1 MGQSFLEIIPMKS
14 AGILLPSGTSL
25 SKLLMEILWKLKLYI
40 EGLIL
45 FLWVIL
51 LEKSEGIANIIADW
65 KLRDDLAQLA
75 VQKTNLVPIEMH
87 KFAQSPTASKPGLEY

>member
-1 MGQSFLEIIPMKS
+1 MGQSFFEIIPMKS

-65 KLRDDLAQLA
+65 KLRDDRSLGLGYVLIRVSTFIAFML
-75 VQKTNLVPIEMH
+75 I
-87 KFAQSPTASKPGLEY
+87 FASVSKMPL